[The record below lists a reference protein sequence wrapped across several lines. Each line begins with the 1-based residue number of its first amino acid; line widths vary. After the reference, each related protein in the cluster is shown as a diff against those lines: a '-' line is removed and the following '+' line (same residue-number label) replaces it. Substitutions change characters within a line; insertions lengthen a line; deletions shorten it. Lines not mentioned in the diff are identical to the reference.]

1 MNVLYTLSSTLVIAA
16 IVVPVVFVLML
27 LVKSHVTRAVFLRN
41 TMSYFLS
48 VIGYLFIVA
57 FCFVAAQ
64 LAFDPTFFA
73 NNLASL
79 DQLSAQ
85 FPQLLLFIVP
95 AITMTAWSEERKL
108 GTDELLFTIPSTDR
122 EILIG
127 KYLAVVAVYTVVLG
141 FSKMI
146 WVMLAW
152 IGSPSVG
159 LFFTTYLGYWLA
171 GLAMLAAGLFASS
184 LTRSTPVA
192 FLLGAAVCAI
202 PVYLPEIYTSL
213 LAVWDWNRFIPGISG
228 DLEYHLSS
236 NYLFPDPNLA
246 ESLSVGEQLRD
257 FSLGMIP
264 LSSVLYFISFAT
276 IMLYLNYIV
285 IRKRLWSRGQSMGMG
300 LQYAVRAVAVTVAII
315 SLNIIGYQAAVRADL
330 TPQKYYTLSQGTE
343 NVIENIEAERP
354 VIVQAFL
361 SPEVPGDYLPAKKQ
375 LVGLLRQ
382 IDKEG
387 GSKID
392 VQFIDVEPFSEE
404 VEQAERFGITPRNVQ
419 TMKDGRISESDVY
432 LGLVFESSYDTVI
445 LPFVGDGATPLEYE
459 ITRSLATVS
468 NATRLTVGIVDSQL
482 QLMGANAPGGRS
494 APPWRIIE
502 ELRQQYNV
510 EAVDT
515 TQEIDNRKK
524 LFTLEVEAAKSL
536 DKKELNE
543 TIRQEFDKNDIL
555 FSDSPTITVT
565 KAGEQWVIL
574 DEATNR
580 EYTIE
585 KDVEEVESEEEN
597 AAEDEESDDKPEDTK
612 PEPVLNV
619 YGKRYDVIIA
629 VMPSM
634 LEQTELN
641 HLTEWVQNGGPTLIF
656 DDPVPAMF
664 VQPRAIF
671 QMESGPDG
679 ERLAMRQR
687 AVIQMSPNIPPPP
700 PQQGQPPTQY
710 GRIEPMLDLLGISWK
725 SGELVWDQHNPLRNL
740 EAVLPTEFI
749 FADARAHKYSLN
761 SENEITKGLEQV
773 FLAYSGTVVPLE
785 GRTDVEVDYLIA
797 TSGQSGVLKWD
808 DYTMKVASPSQ
819 RGPMTVLRNPR
830 DPILSR
836 GLPSVNYVLDDGHWH
851 GLAVRVKGKAKDDD
865 TKKVGSKINAIFV
878 ADTDIIGDWLFQ
890 LRRENSEYQFDNV
903 TFVLN
908 AVDELAGVEELIP
921 IRRRKPKQPTLT
933 RIEKE
938 VAKLRKAEQDA
949 EAKAQKDREKTID
962 RIEKQFE
969 EQRESIKN
977 NADLS
982 QLEQEDEL
990 ARIEAFANREVQVA
1004 SAQADQEMQAK
1015 QRRITAYYQ
1024 RRIRETEN
1032 IFRAYAIA
1040 MSVVPPI
1047 LVGMIFLGLR
1057 VIGERQDIP
1066 SGRRL

>member
-1 MNVLYTLSSTLVIAA
+1 MNVLSLLSSTLVIAA
-16 IVVPVVFVLML
+16 LVVPIAFVVIS

-48 VIGYLFIVA
+48 VVGYLFIVA

-64 LAFDPTFFA
+64 LAFDATFFA
-73 NNLASL
+73 NNLATL
-79 DQLSAQ
+79 DQLSQQ

-95 AITMTAWSEERKL
+95 AITMTAWSEERRL

-122 EILIG
+122 EILLG
-127 KYLAVVAVYTVVLG
+127 KYLAVLAVYTIVLG
-141 FSKMI
+141 FAKMI

-171 GLAMLAAGLFASS
+171 GVAMLAAGLFASS

-236 NYLFPDPNLA
+236 NYLFPDAQLA

-300 LQYAVRAVAVTVAII
+300 FQYAVRAVAVTVAIV
-315 SLNIIGYQAAVRADL
+315 SLNVIGYQAAVRADL

-361 SPEVPGDYLPAKKQ
+361 SPEVPGEYLPAKKQ

-382 IDKEG
+382 IDKAAG
-387 GSKID
+387 GKID

-404 VEQAERFGITPRNVQ
+404 VEQAERFGITPVTVSSR
-419 TMKDGRISESDVY
+419 KDGRVSQSDVY
-432 LGLVFESSYDTVI
+432 LGLVFESSYDTVT

-468 NATRLTVGIVDSQL
+468 NATRLTIGILDTQL
-482 QLMGANAPGGRS
+482 QLMGQNSPGGRS
-494 APPWRIIE
+494 IPTSQIVQ
-502 ELRQQYNV
+502 ELRRQYNV
-510 EAVDT
+510 EAVDAS
-515 TQEIDNRKK
+515 QEIDRLKK
-524 LFTLEVEAAKSL
+524 LFTLDIEAVESL
-536 DKKELNE
+536 DKKELSD
-543 TIRQEFDKNDIL
+543 TIRQEFDKNDIFL
-555 FSDSPTITVT
+555 SDSVTIDVVT
-565 KAGEQWVIL
+565 KGEQWKIL
-574 DEATNR
+574 DESNDR
-580 EYTIE
+580 EYTVEKEIE
-585 KDVEEVESEEEN
+585 VADDDSK
-597 AAEDEESDDKPEDTK
+597 DEESDDKSKEAESEVALD
-612 PEPVLNV
+612 V
-619 YGKRYDVIIA
+619 YGQRYDVIIA

-634 LEQTELN
+634 LEQPALN
-641 HLTEWVQNGGPTLIF
+641 HLTEWVQNGGATLIF
-656 DDPVPAMF
+656 DDPIPAMYVYPRPI
-664 VQPRAIF
+664 VQREF
-671 QMESGPDG
+671 GPDG
-679 ERLAMRQR
+679 EHFTMRQR
-687 AVIQMSPNIPPPP
+687 AVVQMSPMIPPAPP
-700 PQQGQPPTQY
+700 TQPGQPPVQY
-710 GRIEPMLDLLGISWK
+710 GRIEPLLELLGISWEP
-725 SGELVWDQHNPLRNL
+725 GELVWDQHNPLRFA
-740 EAVLPTEFI
+740 EQVLPVEYI
-749 FADARAHKYSLN
+749 FADARAHAFSLN
-761 SENEITKGLEQV
+761 AESEITKGLEQV
-773 FLAYSGTVVPLE
+773 FLAYSGTVVPLA
-785 GRTDVEVDYLIA
+785 GRKDVEVDYLIA
-797 TSGQSGVLKWD
+797 TSGQSGVLEWD
-808 DYTMKVASPSQ
+808 EYTEQVGSPLQ
-819 RGPMTVLRNPR
+819 RQPMTVLRNPR
-830 DPILSR
+830 DPEFAR
-836 GLPSVNYVLDDGHWH
+836 GLRPVNYVLDEGHWH
-851 GLAVRVKGKAKDDD
+851 GLAVRVKGKPKEDS
-865 TKKVGSKINAIFV
+865 KKNIESKVNAIFV
-878 ADTDIIGDWLFQ
+878 ADTDVIGDWLFQ
-890 LRRENSEYQFDNV
+890 MRRENSELSFDNV

-908 AVDELAGVEELIP
+908 AVDELAGVEDLIP

-949 EAKAQKDREKTID
+949 ESKAQKDRQKTID
-962 RIEKQFE
+962 RIKKQFE
-969 EQRESIKN
+969 EQQKAIKEN
-977 NADLS
+977 PNLS
-982 QLEQEDEL
+982 QLEKEDES
-990 ARIEAFANREVQVA
+990 ARIEAYANREIQVA

-1057 VIGERQDIP
+1057 VMGERQDIP
-1066 SGRRL
+1066 NQRRL